1 MHPNQHKTETLNARI
16 EPALKSGAERIL
28 KKLGLSNA
36 EAIRLFYTQICLNGG
51 LPFEVR
57 IPNQTTIDAIEELE
71 SGHGKR
77 FNSLE
82 ELFKD
87 LNDDTATGGKKRA
100 IQKRLSK
107 SSKTR

>member
-36 EAIRLFYTQICLNGG
+36 EAIRLFYTQICLNKG
-51 LPFEVR
+51 LPFDVR
-57 IPNQTTIDAIEELE
+57 IPNKTTIAAMKEAE
-71 SGHGKR
+71 SGKLKR
-77 FNSLE
+77 FSSTE

-87 LNDDTATGGKKRA
+87 LND
-100 IQKRLSK
+100 
-107 SSKTR
+107 